1 MANSPGWCCRY
12 GSRAV
17 MAGEMKCSFP
27 NPALST
33 LIVCDLS
40 RRDCSRP
47 HLLWKDRALCL
58 FPEDFIFIFFSNLEV
73 GFGRIA
79 SYLCVCPRRAQDLIW
94 LLSIHFCY
102 LAGIVG
108 GCVN

>member
-12 GSRAV
+12 SSRAA
-17 MAGEMKCSFP
+17 MAGEMECSFP
-27 NPALST
+27 DPALST

-58 FPEDFIFIFFSNLEV
+58 FPENFIFFPISRWVL
-73 GFGRIA
+73 GGLLLI
-79 SYLCVCPRRAQDLIW
+79 CVCAHGELRI
-94 LLSIHFCY
+94 SSGF
-102 LAGIVG
+102 
-108 GCVN
+108 